1 MKSEYMYIYV
11 CVLLFTNEASTSN
24 QVASLCPMDCVTNAI
39 IGTTES
45 GKHWRRTSGTHSH
58 FLAHTFVLLP
68 PLFSIFSPPQRYME
82 LMQKQRQELENILA
96 QRIREQEDALIRQSN
111 TLLQQKEE
119 ATQKIVE
126 KVIGAAEA
134 DYEAQLTAAKERLEK
149 EIGAKF
155 EKEFGNE
162 LKKAKTEYANE
173 LNAKVAALQDLAS
186 KVQNLQSALNVS
198 RTFEAG
204 SLVAHK
210 VSAAAMALAEKLET
224 SQGAAVELSALEVSI
239 TIGR

>member
-1 MKSEYMYIYV
+1 
-11 CVLLFTNEASTSN
+11 
-24 QVASLCPMDCVTNAI
+24 
-39 IGTTES
+39 
-45 GKHWRRTSGTHSH
+45 
-58 FLAHTFVLLP
+58 
-68 PLFSIFSPPQRYME
+68 
-82 LMQKQRQELENILA
+82 MQKQRQELENILA

-224 SQGAAVELSALEVSI
+224 SQGAAVALSALEVSI

>member
-1 MKSEYMYIYV
+1 
-11 CVLLFTNEASTSN
+11 
-24 QVASLCPMDCVTNAI
+24 
-39 IGTTES
+39 
-45 GKHWRRTSGTHSH
+45 
-58 FLAHTFVLLP
+58 
-68 PLFSIFSPPQRYME
+68 
-82 LMQKQRQELENILA
+82 MQKQRQELENILA

-134 DYEAQLTAAKERLEK
+134 DYEAQLAAAKERLEI